1 MQNSVKILYCRKN
14 FKPPLPA
21 ILKEKYLIK
30 EVKMAQ
36 EEGDYISPLLGEFN
50 TVLRDVEERQR
61 LLKDRVLL
69 VSKNLVESREETEE
83 DLAQIKADLEI
94 LKAENSRM
102 KDTMER
108 ILEEISELARK
119 EEVMI
124 LYRQFKMFEPL
135 KFARIEDVKD
145 MIEKSKG

>member
-1 MQNSVKILYCRKN
+1 
-14 FKPPLPA
+14 
-21 ILKEKYLIK
+21 
-30 EVKMAQ
+30 MAQ